1 MDFDKEMEKKFDE
14 LFWYVLNEQTHQLNK
29 EKEYMELNRTC
40 QEITGTNSKIQSII
54 ENNESVSLTKEEV
67 ELLVKYF
74 TSCNVYYECICLE
87 CGKHK
92 DYKMSLNDRRHIIK
106 TNLSP
111 METFMSFYEVRKR
124 YLELIKQNCTV
135 EEIID
140 NLNSF
145 YKKN

>member
-74 TSCNVYYECICLE
+74 TSCIDRMLIEQKKMFYLGGKYFYYLMKEMEWVKEPKRAILVKTIFALFYFIERKVTLWKKKLE
-87 CGKHK
+87 KN
-92 DYKMSLNDRRHIIK
+92 YILN
-106 TNLSP
+106 
-111 METFMSFYEVRKR
+111 
-124 YLELIKQNCTV
+124 
-135 EEIID
+135 
-140 NLNSF
+140 
-145 YKKN
+145 

>member
-74 TSCNVYYECICLE
+74 TSCIDRMLIEQKKMFYLGGKYFYYLM
-87 CGKHK
+87 K
-92 DYKMSLNDRRHIIK
+92 
-106 TNLSP
+106 
-111 METFMSFYEVRKR
+111 ET
-124 YLELIKQNCTV
+124 ELVK
-135 EEIID
+135 
-140 NLNSF
+140 
-145 YKKN
+145 